1 MSQGQ
6 CTPTRRN
13 SASLHGHA
21 GQGGIPRRR
30 RASAWP
36 SATRSGCTTRR
47 DPVRG
52 PGRSTRSTRGGRWSA
67 SPRARRGGR
76 AAPRRDVRGGRVGR
90 RRVVDGGSRGVGTRR
105 LDGVVVRAGRPDRR
119 ARGGHDRRGGRG
131 DHPAAVGGGRLGPDA
146 AEGGPAP
153 PPPRR
158 PEGSSA
164 LPPLSPS
171 DVAASLVEERDAVL
185 GISPRPPPGSPA
197 DDERGAALAGSERLV
212 RCWEWIG
219 RAERLCG
226 LAGEGGRRRRIRR
239 DPAGRLAGE
248 EPRRLLRLGGRE
260 AAGDSAAVGGG
271 GHGDV
276 RSVLPSLS
284 CDVYDSPMR
293 R

>member
-1 MSQGQ
+1 MAVGDSV
-6 CTPTRRN
+6 RMYD
-13 SASLHGHA
+13 AS
-21 GQGGIPRRR
+21 
-30 RASAWP
+30 
-36 SATRSGCTTRR
+36 
-47 DPVRG
+47 G
-52 PGRSTRSTRGGRWSA
+52 PGSRPGAVDAVYARGTVVCFALAVTSGGAVSDVAESWTAGLAVSGPDGSTA
-67 SPRARRGGR
+67 SSSG
-76 AAPRRDVRGGRVGR
+76 RDVRIDGPAGVTT
-90 RRVVDGGSRGVGTRR
+90 DGGGGAIIPPPWAEDVSSRM
-105 LDGVVVRAGRPDRR
+105 LRR
-119 ARGGHDRRGGRG
+119 A
-131 DHPAAVGGGRLGPDA
+131 ARLH
-146 AEGGPAP
+146 
-153 PPPRR
+153 PPRR

-164 LPPLSPS
+164 LSPS

-260 AAGDSAAVGGG
+260 AAGDSVAVGGG